1 MSLPLQVPGEDTP
14 FRQQCVLGD
23 GIFSGETWIIG
34 PVGNPTTGREKT
46 FTRDH
51 ESKRKDVERLF
62 GVVQGRFKMVRSG
75 NRLETANHDT
85 ACSIIRFCF
94 MLHNMIVKLV
104 ADGSE
109 LDASGMAL
117 SANSIVHEF
126 DPADAEARGLHGHGR
141 GLRSCDEESHRQ
153 AGAAPAHSGTGETSR
168 GALLDKAGSC
178 TVQSLCRAG

>member
-1 MSLPLQVPGEDTP
+1 LSLPLQVPGEDTP
-14 FRQQCVLGD
+14 FRQQYVLGD

-34 PVGNPTTGREKT
+34 PVGNPTTGREKI

-75 NRLETANHDT
+75 NRLETANYDT

-109 LDASGMAL
+109 LDSSGMAL

-126 DPADAEARGLHGHGR
+126 DPADAEAGV
-141 GLRSCDEESHRQ
+141 SMVTAEDF
-153 AGAAPAHSGTGETSR
+153 AAATRRATDKQERRRLTA
-168 GALLDKAGSC
+168 ALAR
-178 TVQSLCRAG
+178 CREALF